1 MRYLTI
7 IFALLVLPQTA
18 GAQATT
24 FEREGVEYRLEL
36 PSPAWRAVRR
46 VDVHD
51 HYDFVNGEDRG
62 DGYLRIRRN
71 LVEAGVTPREMHLAD
86 EANLKL
92 LPGYVVCGACE
103 GEPFSGAL
111 SGIVFSYEYTSGG
124 RPFAGRIY
132 YLQVDARTFYV
143 LHFTCER
150 RKLAGALPEVDSI
163 ARSFQLRR

>member
-7 IFALLVLPQTA
+7 IFALLLLPQTA
-18 GAQATT
+18 GAQATV
-24 FEREGVEYRLEL
+24 FEKEGVEYRLEL

-62 DGYLRIRRN
+62 DGYLRIRRS
-71 LVEAGVTPREMHLAD
+71 LVEAGTTPKQLHLAD
-86 EANLKL
+86 EAGLKL
-92 LPGYVVCGACE
+92 LPGYVECGTCD

-111 SGIVFSYEYTSGG
+111 SGAAFSYEYTNDG
-124 RPFAGRIY
+124 RIVAGRIY
-132 YLQVDARTFYV
+132 YLQVDARNFYV

-150 RKLAGALPEVDSI
+150 RKLAGALPEADSI

>member
-7 IFALLVLPQTA
+7 IFVLLALPQTA
-18 GAQATT
+18 GAQAVT

-51 HYDFVNGEDRG
+51 HYDFVNGEDRD
-62 DGYLRIRRN
+62 DGYLRIRRS
-71 LVEAGVTPREMHLAD
+71 LVEAAATPKELHLAD

-92 LPGYVVCGACE
+92 LRGYVECGACE

-111 SGIVFSYEYTSGG
+111 SGAVFSYEYTSGG
-124 RPFAGRIY
+124 RPVAGRIY
-132 YLQVDARTFYV
+132 YLRVDARTFYI
-143 LHFTCER
+143 LHFTCDGK
-150 RKLAGALPEVDSI
+150 KLAAASPEADSI
-163 ARSFQLRR
+163 ARSFRLR